1 MKDNQVNHF
10 YEPGCTSCD
19 FLKEQGAFPCE
30 TRYCTNFPRKRA
42 KRFRSRDPILKAPA
56 WCPKRNNPPILRVY
70 GFLDSFSWRMEALA
84 LPSPLDSPP
93 EYTYPNRCHYK
104 IRVEKRTGSTAK
116 DFYSAVKK
124 GEAMESLLEVAVEDG
139 EVIEIDSGLKSFYFQ
154 YLGMDVISRVPF
166 FEQIERRKPPKP
178 GTDNTGTG
186 KG

>member
-1 MKDNQVNHF
+1 
-10 YEPGCTSCD
+10 
-19 FLKEQGAFPCE
+19 
-30 TRYCTNFPRKRA
+30 
-42 KRFRSRDPILKAPA
+42 
-56 WCPKRNNPPILRVY
+56 
-70 GFLDSFSWRMEALA
+70 MEALA
-84 LPSPLDSPP
+84 LPFPLDSPP

-124 GEAMESLLEVAVEDG
+124 GEAVESLLEVAVEDG

-186 KG
+186 KD